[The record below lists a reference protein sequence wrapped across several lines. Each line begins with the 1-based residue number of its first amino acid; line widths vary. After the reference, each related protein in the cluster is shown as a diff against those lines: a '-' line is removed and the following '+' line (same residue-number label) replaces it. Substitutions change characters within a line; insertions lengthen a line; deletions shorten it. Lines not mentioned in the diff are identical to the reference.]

1 MDLTLMDFIFLTA
14 KEVAELLRISR
25 RTVYNWIDEGIIRA
39 VKINDIDKSAVRI
52 PLSEVERILKEVFE
66 DDKKVESILKEVFE
80 DDRVKEVLGDLIYM
94 RINKIL

>member
-1 MDLTLMDFIFLTA
+1 MDLTLKDFIFLTA

-25 RTVYNWIDEGIIRA
+25 RTVYTWIDVGFIRA
-39 VKINDIDKSAVRI
+39 VRVNDKSKSAVRI
-52 PLSEVERILKEVFE
+52 PLSEVERILKQAFE